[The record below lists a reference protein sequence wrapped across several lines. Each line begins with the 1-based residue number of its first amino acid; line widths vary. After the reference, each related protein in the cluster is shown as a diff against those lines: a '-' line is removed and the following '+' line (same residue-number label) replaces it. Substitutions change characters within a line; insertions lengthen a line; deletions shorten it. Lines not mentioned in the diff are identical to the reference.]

1 MFFDCVTVL
10 CFYVSLGNGLA
21 CLRLVVSN
29 FDCVTAIGYLN
40 LSGIWQVKI
49 VGKDIVHT
57 LVTLVFSVR
66 SFTDS
71 FMCASRATTYHT
83 SKILQGFVTSHP
95 WAKSICG
102 LSQLQLANRIR
113 VISYC
118 MIFACV
124 CIFPLNQTWN
134 ARQEDGDCRCM
145 FSNFD
150 VMGDFFSEL

>member
-71 FMCASRATTYHT
+71 FMCARFTRYHLSHLQDPPRLCDKPSVGKVNMRLVSAAVGQQDSRHF
-83 SKILQGFVTSHP
+83 ILHD
-95 WAKSICG
+95 I
-102 LSQLQLANRIR
+102 
-113 VISYC
+113 
-118 MIFACV
+118 CV
-124 CIFPLNQTWN
+124 CV
-134 ARQEDGDCRCM
+134 CVY
-145 FSNFD
+145 FSPESD
-150 VMGDFFSEL
+150 LEC

>member
-1 MFFDCVTVL
+1 MFLCIARQRASVLTTCSFQFRLCDCHWLPQFEWNMAGENCWEKHCAHSCYIGVFCTQ
-10 CFYVSLGNGLA
+10 FYG
-21 CLRLVVSN
+21 
-29 FDCVTAIGYLN
+29 FIY
-40 LSGIWQVKI
+40 
-49 VGKDIVHT
+49 
-57 LVTLVFSVR
+57 VR
-66 SFTDS
+66 ALHALPLITPPRS
-71 FMCASRATTYHT
+71 
-83 SKILQGFVTSHP
+83 SKAL
-95 WAKSICG
+95 AKSICG